1 MSRSSKVLL
10 GVLGGAVLVLVLL
23 PVFAGSGHFGSGLMM
38 GQGGMMGGGWGFF
51 GIIWMLVPL
60 LFFGGLVALIVWAV
74 TQLGTGGHAA
84 SGRHAASSAGVH
96 DQSAEEILRQRF
108 ARGEIDAEEYE
119 QRRRILSEQHRR
131 EEGSKK

>member
-1 MSRSSKVLL
+1 MSRSSKILL

-60 LFFGGLVALIVWAV
+60 LFLGGLVAVIVWAV
-74 TQLGTGGHAA
+74 TQLG
-84 SGRHAASSAGVH
+84 SRRHDAGTSAGVR
-96 DQSAEEILRQRF
+96 DQPAEEILRQRF
-108 ARGEIDAEEYE
+108 VRGEIDAQEYE
-119 QRRRILSEQHRR
+119 ERLRILR
-131 EEGSKK
+131 GDT